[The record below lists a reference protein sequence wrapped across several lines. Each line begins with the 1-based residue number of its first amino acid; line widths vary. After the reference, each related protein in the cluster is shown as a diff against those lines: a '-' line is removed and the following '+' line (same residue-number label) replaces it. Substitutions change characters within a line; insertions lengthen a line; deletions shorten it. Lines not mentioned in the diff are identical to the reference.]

1 MAKNMEITLL
11 CDFYGDMLTEKQ
23 RDMIDLYYGN
33 DLSLAEIAE
42 NEGITRQ
49 GVRDSINRA
58 ENQLPEMEERLGL
71 VRRFREMQRR
81 RPQQVA
87 FTCGFMPTLSRQ
99 IYAGADFFLMP
110 SQSEPCGLAQ
120 MVSCRYGTIPVVRE
134 TGGLRDSIHD
144 SGDGY
149 GNGFTFANYN
159 AHELYEA
166 CWRAKEGYW
175 NKEGWPVLV
184 KRAMECDFS
193 WSNSAKSYEGLYNEV
208 VNLW

>member
-1 MAKNMEITLL
+1 
-11 CDFYGDMLTEKQ
+11 
-23 RDMIDLYYGN
+23 
-33 DLSLAEIAE
+33 
-42 NEGITRQ
+42 
-49 GVRDSINRA
+49 
-58 ENQLPEMEERLGL
+58 
-71 VRRFREMQRR
+71 
-81 RPQQVA
+81 
-87 FTCGFMPTLSRQ
+87 
-99 IYAGADFFLMP
+99 
-110 SQSEPCGLAQ
+110 
-120 MVSCRYGTIPVVRE
+120 MVSCRYGTIPCHPRDRRPQ
-134 TGGLRDSIHD
+134 GLIRD

-175 NKEGWPVLV
+175 QKDGWPVLV

>member
-1 MAKNMEITLL
+1 MAMVTRLVGHKGVDLVQAVAEGLL
-11 CDFYGDMLTEKQ
+11 QQGIELVILGSGESQYENFFNE
-23 RDMIDLYYGN
+23 
-33 DLSLAEIAE
+33 LAAR
-42 NEGITRQ
+42 NPGRV
-49 GVRDSINRA
+49 GVYI
-58 ENQLPEMEERLGL
+58 
-71 VRRFREMQRR
+71 
-81 RPQQVA
+81 
-87 FTCGFMPTLSRQ
+87 GFNAKLAQ
-99 IYAGADFFLMP
+99 HIYAGADIF
-110 SQSEPCGLAQ
+110 
-120 MVSCRYGTIPVVRE
+120 
-134 TGGLRDSIHD
+134 HD

-175 NKEGWPVLV
+175 QKDGWPVLV